1 MRGAL
6 MHLVVASLEEL
17 IYYVVVMVGGAN
29 IVYYSFV
36 LFRLSKIVYPLLTVI
51 PLMYGSFLT
60 AADKERRAL
69 VDVAIIL
76 VLYAVPASVMFKAPE
91 VLLAVLRPQELGEG
105 ELLAAMRL
113 NAVALLLSGVQLHV
127 WNVLLGVEPREIL
140 TLRDRPA
147 KALLFDIAFF
157 PANALLTYVAVSKL
171 GAVGLVAANAAAL
184 AYSAGVRLYY
194 LPMWRALLA
203 LYLSHFA
210 ALALPLP
217 LQPSTN
223 VAAAYALYLAVP
235 VVAVLL
241 AASPVYRQLALRL
254 LNRRR

>member
-1 MRGAL
+1 ML
-6 MHLVVASLEEL
+6 
-17 IYYVVVMVGGAN
+17 YYG
-29 IVYYSFV
+29 FV
-36 LFRLSKIVYPLLTVI
+36 LFQLSKMVYPALTIV
-51 PLMYGSFLT
+51 PLMYGSLLT

-69 VDVAIIL
+69 VDGAIIL
-76 VLYAVPASVMFKAPE
+76 FLYAVPAAVMLKAPE
-91 VLLAVLRPQELGEG
+91 ALLAVLRPQELGNG

-113 NAVALLLSGVQLHV
+113 NAVALLLSGVQLHA

-147 KALLFDIAFF
+147 KALLLDIAFF
-157 PANALLTYVAVSKL
+157 PANVLLTYVAVSRL

-184 AYSAGVRLYY
+184 AYSAVVRLYY
-194 LPMWRALLA
+194 LPMWKPLLA

-210 ALALPLP
+210 ALGAAVLVPPLP

-223 VAAAYALYLAVP
+223 VAVALAVAAAYALYLAAP
-235 VVAVLL
+235 VATVLL

-254 LNRRR
+254 LNRRH